1 MNNKSIHDLH
11 HLLVKAHFQTPD
23 RSPLPKSKQEILNR
37 ARAAAR
43 ILDKNPV
50 RKNAVALLRALY
62 PNISRATAFRDL
74 ILAESLFPSVRT
86 FNYDLWNT
94 FLLNS
99 IFETLQRCKA
109 INTVA
114 AHKLMVREHAN
125 LLKVIGKRPE
135 EQPDPNRD
143 EPHQYIFY
151 LQGMKSMD
159 TMDAKAMAD
168 VPVTS
173 MKELKKWDAQI
184 KRDRKKLEKNM
195 RQQREQKK

>member
-62 PNISRATAFRDL
+62 PNISRATGFRDL
-74 ILAESLFPSVRT
+74 ILAERLFPSVRT

-94 FLLNS
+94 FLRNS
-99 IFETLQRCKA
+99 IFENIQRCKA

-114 AHKLMVREHAN
+114 AHEAMVREHAN

-151 LQGMKSMD
+151 LQGLKSLD

-184 KRDRKKLEKNM
+184 KRERKKLHK
-195 RQQREQKK
+195 R

>member
-11 HLLVKAHFQTPD
+11 YLLVKAHFQTPEQ
-23 RSPLPKSKQEILNR
+23 SPLPKSKQEILDR
-37 ARAAAR
+37 AMAAAK
-43 ILDKNPV
+43 ILEKNPV
-50 RKNAVALLRALY
+50 RKNAVSLLRALY
-62 PNISRATAFRDL
+62 PNISRATGFRDL

-94 FLLNS
+94 FLRNS

-109 INTVA
+109 INTIA
-114 AHKLMVREHAN
+114 AHKLMIMEHAN

-143 EPHQYIFY
+143 KPRQYILY
-151 LQGMKSMD
+151 LQGMPSKDKMD
-159 TMDAKAMAD
+159 IQAMANI
-168 VPVTS
+168 PVTD
-173 MKELKKWDAQI
+173 MKEIKKWDAQI
-184 KRDRKKLEKNM
+184 RRDRKKLEKNI

>member
-11 HLLVKAHFQTPD
+11 HLLVKAHFQSPEQ
-23 RSPLPKSKQEILNR
+23 SPLSRSKQEILDR
-37 ARAAAR
+37 AMAAAK
-43 ILDKNPV
+43 ILEKNPV
-50 RKNAVALLRALY
+50 PKNAVALLRALY
-62 PNISRATAFRDL
+62 PNISRATGFRDL
-74 ILAESLFPSVRT
+74 ILAERLFPSVRT

-109 INTVA
+109 INTIA
-114 AHKLMVREHAN
+114 AHKLMIREHAN

-151 LQGMKSMD
+151 LQGLKSLD
-159 TMDAKAMAD
+159 KMDAKAMAD

-173 MKELKKWDAQI
+173 IKELKKWDAQI
-184 KRDRKKLEKNM
+184 KRERKKLHK
-195 RQQREQKK
+195 R

>member
-1 MNNKSIHDLH
+1 MNNKSIYDLH
-11 HLLVKAHFQTPD
+11 YLLVKAHYQTPEQ
-23 RSPLPKSKQEILNR
+23 SPLPKSKQEILNR
-37 ARAAAR
+37 AMAAAK

-62 PNISRATAFRDL
+62 PNISRATGFRDL
-74 ILAESLFPSVRT
+74 ILAENLFPSVRT

-94 FLLNS
+94 FLRNS
-99 IFETLQRCKA
+99 IFENIQRCKA
-109 INTVA
+109 INTVPA
-114 AHKLMVREHAN
+114 YEAMVREHAN

-135 EQPDPNRD
+135 EQLDPNRD

-151 LQGMKSMD
+151 LQGLKSMD

-184 KRDRKKLEKNM
+184 KRERKKLHK
-195 RQQREQKK
+195 R

>member
-1 MNNKSIHDLH
+1 MNNKSIYDLH
-11 HLLVKAHFQTPD
+11 YLLVKAHYQTPEQ
-23 RSPLPKSKQEILNR
+23 SPLPKSKQEILDR
-37 ARAAAR
+37 AMAAAK
-43 ILDKNPV
+43 ILEKNPV

-62 PNISRATAFRDL
+62 PNISRATGFRDL
-74 ILAESLFPSVRT
+74 ILAENLFPSVRT

-114 AHKLMVREHAN
+114 AHKLMIMEHAN

-151 LQGMKSMD
+151 LQGMPSKDKMD
-159 TMDAKAMAD
+159 IQAMANI
-168 VPVTS
+168 PVTS

-184 KRDRKKLEKNM
+184 KRERKKL
-195 RQQREQKK
+195 QKR